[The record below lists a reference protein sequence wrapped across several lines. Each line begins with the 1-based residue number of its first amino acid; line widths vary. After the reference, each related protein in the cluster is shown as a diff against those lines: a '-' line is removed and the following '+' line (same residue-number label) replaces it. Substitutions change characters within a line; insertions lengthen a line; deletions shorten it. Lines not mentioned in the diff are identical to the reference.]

1 MSQSFTG
8 LPDGIATP
16 DDVMTDMTENSTPE
30 HADHQPDA
38 YQADMLG
45 MAPSPALLEA
55 LMQLAKRGMNATTLR
70 AADRTEALEAG
81 WIEHAED
88 GHACHLT
95 PAGRSAVRRSVALR
109 QNERAAAT
117 PAAAERTPEAADI
130 GADPAGNYDGNHE
143 LVANHGLVAAT
154 TNVAESPLAW
164 LRARRDSNG
173 QPMLSDAQF
182 DAGERLRA
190 DLWRAQMTPR
200 VTASWSGIPQSR
212 SERRSAPGS
221 QMADSVVGARKR
233 IEHAFKAVGKD
244 HFDLLFD
251 VCGHLK
257 GLEQV
262 ERDAGLPRRAGKFL
276 LQRALTALA
285 RHYGLLPPLDVD
297 AAIRHRLRHWGS
309 DDYRPSL
316 GHWERG

>member
-1 MSQSFTG
+1 MLTPALPHTLAHLTKRGPAASQ
-8 LPDGIATP
+8 L
-16 DDVMTDMTENSTPE
+16 
-30 HADHQPDA
+30 
-38 YQADMLG
+38 
-45 MAPSPALLEA
+45 SPAD
-55 LMQLAKRGMNATTLR
+55 R
-70 AADRTEALEAG
+70 AAALDAG
-81 WIEHAED
+81 WIEIVAD
-88 GHACHLT
+88 GTGGETCRLT
-95 PAGRSAVRRSVALR
+95 PAGRTEVRRHLAVRQA
-109 QNERAAAT
+109 ERAAAGFDPVIAEPPAIAEPNAIAEPSAISETTGNDAQT
-117 PAAAERTPEAADI
+117 PTIHP
-130 GADPAGNYDGNHE
+130 
-143 LVANHGLVAAT
+143 
-154 TNVAESPLAW
+154 AESPLAW
-164 LRARRDSNG
+164 LRARRDANG

-212 SERRSAPGS
+212 SERRAPPGS
-221 QMADSVVGARKR
+221 GADMADSVVGARKR

-285 RHYGLLPPLDVD
+285 LHYGLLPPLDVD
-297 AAIRHRLRHWGS
+297 AAIRNRLRHWGS
-309 DDYRPSL
+309 GDYRPNVGRWL
-316 GHWERG
+316 FCVRC

>member
-1 MSQSFTG
+1 MQ
-8 LPDGIATP
+8 PMAA
-16 DDVMTDMTENSTPE
+16 TDMPASSIARPDANAADD
-30 HADHQPDA
+30 ADHKTETPGPLPSSSLTLALVQ
-38 YQADMLG
+38 LG
-45 MAPSPALLEA
+45 
-55 LMQLAKRGMNATTLR
+55 KRGMSATVLTLLE
-70 AADRTEALEAG
+70 RTEALGSG
-81 WIEHAED
+81 WIEITGD
-88 GHACHLT
+88 GETCRLT
-95 PAGRSAVRRSVALR
+95 PAGRTAVRRCLALR
-109 QNERAAAT
+109 RSARAAANPSSDFAEPVGNDAAT
-117 PAAAERTPEAADI
+117 PA
-130 GADPAGNYDGNHE
+130 
-143 LVANHGLVAAT
+143 
-154 TNVAESPLAW
+154 TNCAESPLAW
-164 LRARRDSNG
+164 LRARRDANG

-212 SERRSAPGS
+212 SERRAPPGS
-221 QMADSVVGARKR
+221 GADMADSVVGARKR

-297 AAIRHRLRHWGS
+297 AAIRNRLRHWGS
-309 DDYRPSL
+309 DDYRPNL
-316 GHWERG
+316 DHWEQG